1 MRRLA
6 VLILLVAAGCAVA
19 LVVTSGGGTTAR
31 GHSGSASAGAVSR
44 SRRRPAPG
52 QPHPRIVKGPHR
64 DAVPVLMYHVIS
76 SPKPGAPYPELYTP
90 APVFAAQMRAL
101 ARRGY
106 HAVTLHAVDD
116 YWQRGY
122 ALPRHPVVLSFDDGY
137 LSDYTHARPVLRSL
151 GWPGVLNLEV
161 NNVRPGD
168 LVASQVR
175 GLIRAGWEIDSHTV
189 THPDLRTVSDTQLR
203 RELVASRAY
212 IRRHFGVPADYF
224 CYPAGRFDA
233 RVVAAVRAAG
243 YRAATTTQPGLAA
256 PGMRFTLDRIR
267 VDGSDGVRG
276 LLLNL
281 AHPGSVAGSPGT
293 G

>member
-19 LVVTSGGGTTAR
+19 LVATSGGGRTAG
-31 GHSGSASAGAVSR
+31 GHSGAAPAGAVAR
-44 SRRRPAPG
+44 ARRPPP
-52 QPHPRIVKGPHR
+52 QRPRIVKGPHR
-64 DAVPVLMYHVIS
+64 DAVPILMYHVIS
-76 SPKPGAPYPELYTP
+76 SPKQGAPYPELYTP

-116 YWQRGY
+116 YWRRGY

-137 LSDYTHARPVLRSL
+137 LSDYTHARPVLEKL

-161 NNVRPGD
+161 DNVRPGD
-168 LVASQVR
+168 LVATQVR
-175 GLIRAGWEIDSHTV
+175 GLIRAGWEVDSHTL
-189 THPDLRTVSDTQLR
+189 THPDLRTVSDVQLHH
-203 RELVASRAY
+203 ELVASRAY
-212 IRRHFGVPADYF
+212 LRRHFGVPADYF

-243 YRAATTTQPGLAA
+243 YRAATTTQPGVAA

-267 VDGSDGVRG
+267 VDGSDGTRG